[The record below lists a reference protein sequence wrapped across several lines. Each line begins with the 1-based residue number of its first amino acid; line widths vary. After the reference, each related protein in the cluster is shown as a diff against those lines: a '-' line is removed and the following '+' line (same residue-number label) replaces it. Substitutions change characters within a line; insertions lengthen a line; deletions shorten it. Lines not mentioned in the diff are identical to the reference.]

1 MWARPIF
8 EVGFPDFRR
17 LDRRTERSK
26 AFLFFYLFFFLF
38 FFLFWALTARICLGE
53 DNLTHLLYHSEGI
66 GLGVLVATETQYGTT
81 SGFETQKIKKI
92 SGVAPCANGMPGDGL
107 KALHNGE
114 MASCRFLSGQVEMG
128 KITFPKKGCGST
140 CGTKNC
146 FLFLRL
152 SFLLAPFFSP
162 SAYLLC

>member
-26 AFLFFYLFFFLF
+26 AFLFFLSFLFPFFF

-53 DNLTHLLYHSEGI
+53 DNLSHLLYHSEGI

-92 SGVAPCANGMPGDGL
+92 SGVAPCANGMPGNGL
-107 KALHNGE
+107 KRYTTVRWRLADFSQGRSKWAKLHSLKRAAGV
-114 MASCRFLSGQVEMG
+114 LVEP
-128 KITFPKKGCGST
+128 KIAFY
-140 CGTKNC
+140 
-146 FLFLRL
+146 F
-152 SFLLAPFFSP
+152 
-162 SAYLLC
+162 YV